1 MADLTSIKQKIVDI
15 LKADVTLGTLLGND
29 AAGNMPVYLHWP
41 MGKMMFLP
49 EITVTDTVDQGEVS
63 GLNDA
68 YDGTKRYEWSEA
80 QVQVDVW
87 ARAEESRDLITAQV
101 RKVLLDAL
109 ADFKSIGVSLGAPL
123 VTSLNETRRLIFRH
137 SLRYPAF
144 YVLEVS

>member
-1 MADLTSIKQKIVDI
+1 LDGVKQKFVDV
-15 LKADVTLGTLLGND
+15 LKADAALGTLLGYD
-29 AAGNMPVYLHWP
+29 AAGNVPVYLHWP

-49 EITVTDTVDQGEVS
+49 EITVTDVVDQGEVS

-87 ARAEESRDLITAQV
+87 AKSEGSRGLITAQV
-101 RKVLLDAL
+101 RKVLLNAL
-109 ADFKSIGVSLGAPL
+109 ADFRSIGVSLGAPL
-123 VTSLNETRRLIFRH
+123 VTSLNETKRLIFRH
-137 SLRYPAF
+137 SLRYPVF

>member
-1 MADLTSIKQKIVDI
+1 LDGVKQKIVDV
-15 LKADVTLGTLLGND
+15 LKADTALGTLLGND
-29 AAGNMPVYLHWP
+29 AAGNVPVYLHWP

-49 EITVTDTVDQGEVS
+49 EITVTDVVDQGEVS

-87 ARAEESRDLITAQV
+87 AKSEESRDLITAQV
-101 RKVLLDAL
+101 RKVLLKAL
-109 ADFKSIGVSLGAPL
+109 ADFRSIGVSLGAPL
-123 VTSLNETRRLIFRH
+123 VMSLNETRRLIFRH
-137 SLRYPAF
+137 SLRIPAF